1 MQVIKNKKI
10 SFFENTFFFTTKM
23 IEVYVLTLLFPPTM
37 AMLLF
42 STPLIL
48 HQLTVCNKII

>member
-10 SFFENTFFFTTKM
+10 SFLKTLFFNKKM